1 MEPDLRGARR
11 SSDSQPF
18 IESWICRQ
26 RTGSAYPG
34 CSGMVWLST
43 ARSSGWSR
51 ALRMDVRG
59 TVEEIGIVETLYDSD
74 DESHPIAGQPSFRRR
89 CHHGVSG
96 SVGPCAPVF
105 HVKRSG
111 PNATTGSPARAEVSP
126 QSSSGFEPIARI
138 GGHSPSCRGRPA
150 KIGAAAAA
158 AAAAVSARHGPP
170 RGRSISGCE
179 RSRARADPLN
189 ADHAHLHPSPSGCLA
204 QGVHQSDRRSDF
216 M

>member
-18 IESWICRQ
+18 IESWICWQ

-34 CSGMVWLST
+34 CSGMGWLST

-96 SVGPCAPVF
+96 SVGPCTPVF